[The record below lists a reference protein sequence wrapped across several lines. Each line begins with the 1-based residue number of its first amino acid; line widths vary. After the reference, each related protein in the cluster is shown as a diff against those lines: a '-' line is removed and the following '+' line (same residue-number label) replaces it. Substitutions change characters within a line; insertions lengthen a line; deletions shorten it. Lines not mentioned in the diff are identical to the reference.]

1 MVGVSGYRPPM
12 ARKPITDI
20 DALEDALSEPTPGVV
35 ESLGRLKGDIVVL
48 GAGGKMGPSLARMA
62 RRASDAAGVSRRVI
76 AVSRFSNAEAAE
88 RLEAEGVETIAC
100 NLLDEAGLAGLPAAP
115 NVVYMAGMKFGAT
128 GNEPLTW
135 VQNAFLPGLVCRKY
149 RQSRIAAFSSGNV
162 YGLAP
167 VSAGGSRETDPIDP
181 VGEYAWS
188 VLGRERMFQHF
199 SATAGIPVTLIR
211 LNYACELRYGVL
223 VDIAR
228 KVHAGQPV
236 NAAMGC
242 FNIVWQGDAN
252 AMALQCLEL
261 ATSPALVLNVTG
273 PWIVRVREAAAR
285 FGEIMGKK
293 VRHEGAE
300 APDALLGN
308 AAAAMELFGQPTV
321 GLDELIGLIAD
332 WVMSGGANLGKP
344 THFESRDG
352 KF

>member
-1 MVGVSGYRPPM
+1 MSGYRQPM
-12 ARKPITDI
+12 ARRPITDI
-20 DALEDALSEPTPGVV
+20 DGLEDALSEPTPGVI

-62 RRASDAAGVSRRVI
+62 MRASDAAGAARKVI
-76 AVSRFSNAEAAE
+76 AVSRFSNPEAVR
-88 RLEAEGVETIAC
+88 RLKAAGVEIVPC
-100 NLLDEAGLAGLPAAP
+100 DLLDEAGLARLPDAP

-135 VQNAFLPGLVCRKY
+135 VQNAFLPGLVCRRY

-162 YGLAP
+162 YGLA
-167 VSAGGSRETDPIDP
+167 SIASGGSRETDPTDP

-188 VLGRERMFQHF
+188 VQGRERMFQHF
-199 SATAGIPVTLIR
+199 SATGGTPVTLIR

-236 NAAMGC
+236 NVAMGC

-261 ATSPALVLNVTG
+261 ATCPALVLNVTG
-273 PWIVRVREAAAR
+273 PWIVKVREAAAR
-285 FGEIMGKK
+285 FGTLMGKRVK
-293 VRHEGAE
+293 LEGEE
-300 APDALLGN
+300 APDALLAN
-308 AAAAMELFGQPTV
+308 AAAAGELFGPPTV
-321 GLDELIGLIAD
+321 GLDELVERIAD
-332 WVMSGGANLGKP
+332 WVARGGASLGKP

>member
-1 MVGVSGYRPPM
+1 MT
-12 ARKPITDI
+12 RKRIATV

-35 ESLGRLKGDIVVL
+35 ESMKRLDGDILVL
-48 GAGGKMGPSLARMA
+48 GAGGKMGPSLACMA
-62 RRASDAAGVSRRVI
+62 RRACDAAGVSRTVI
-76 AVSRFSNAEAAE
+76 AVSRFSNGAARE
-88 RLEAEGVETIAC
+88 RLTAAGVETVAC
-100 NLLDEAGLAGLPAAP
+100 DLLDEAGLAALPDAP
-115 NVVYMAGMKFGAT
+115 NVVYMSGMKFGST

-135 VQNAFLPGLVCRKY
+135 VQNAFVPGLVCRKY
-149 RQSRIAAFSSGNV
+149 RKSRIAAFSSGNV
-162 YGLAP
+162 YGLVP
-167 VSAGGSRETDPIDP
+167 VASGGSRETDPTDP

-199 SATAGIPVTLIR
+199 SAAFGTPVTLIR

-228 KVHAGQPV
+228 KVAAGKPV
-236 NAAMGC
+236 SVDMGS

-252 AMALQCLEL
+252 ARALQCLEL
-261 ATSPALVLNVTG
+261 ACSPALVLNVTG

-293 VRHEGAE
+293 VKLEGRE

-308 AAAAMELFGQPTV
+308 AAAAEELFGPPSVT
-321 GLDELIGLIAD
+321 LEEMIEAIAD
-332 WVMSGGANLGKP
+332 WVMQGGESLGKP

-352 KF
+352 RF

>member
-1 MVGVSGYRPPM
+1 MSGYRPHM

-20 DALEDALSEPTPGVV
+20 DGLEDALSEPTPGVV

-62 RRASDAAGVSRRVI
+62 RRASVAAGVSRRVV

-100 NLLDEAGLAGLPAAP
+100 NLLDEPGLAGLPDAP

-167 VSAGGSRETDPIDP
+167 VSRGGSRETDPTDP

-188 VLGRERMFQHF
+188 VLGRERMFQHY
-199 SATAGIPVTLIR
+199 SATAGTPVTLIR

-228 KVHAGQPV
+228 KVYAGQPV
-236 NAAMGC
+236 TVAMAY

-261 ATSPALVLNVTG
+261 ARSPALILNVTG
-273 PWIVRVREAAAR
+273 PRIVRVREAAAR
-285 FGEIMGKK
+285 FGAIMGKK
-293 VRHEGAE
+293 VKLEGAE

-321 GLDELIGLIAD
+321 TLEELIERIAD
-332 WVMSGGANLGKP
+332 WVMRGGADLGKP